1 LRETLQAAKVH
12 SSLMILVLVPIGFA
26 VPPQLWERAAILP
39 YGTVEDL
46 VAALAQ
52 PHDAAVI
59 VTDALP
65 EASLEPVAAAIRA
78 SAKPCIEVR
87 SERWD
92 GESFSAVSAACRGVI
107 SGFGADGLL
116 AGVREVEAEL
126 RAAAA

>member
-1 LRETLQAAKVH
+1 LRETPQAAKVH
-12 SSLMILVLVPIGFA
+12 SSLMILVLVPTGFA

-39 YGTVEDL
+39 YGPAEDL

-65 EASLEPVAAAIRA
+65 EASFEPVAAAIRA

-87 SERWD
+87 SKRWD
-92 GESFSAVSAACRGVI
+92 GESFSLVSAACRGVI

-116 AGVREVEAEL
+116 AAVGVVAAEPQ
-126 RAAAA
+126 AAG